1 MYFFF
6 VQPGNL
12 PDDLLNQLFEKFT
25 MNTMN
30 RQIMCIDLQETVYLV
45 SPMFTASHKHIEFKL
60 PAKTEGKTK
69 SLSLER

>member
-6 VQPGNL
+6 VQPSHL

-30 RQIMCIDLQETVYLV
+30 RQIMCIDLQETVF
-45 SPMFTASHKHIEFKL
+45 S
-60 PAKTEGKTK
+60 
-69 SLSLER
+69 